1 MKSIL
6 EAIVGSTSDAIVT
19 ADAQGQVITWN
30 PAAERIF
37 GYSEDEILGQ
47 PLTLLIPERFRAAH
61 EAGLSRVVRTGQTK
75 IIGQTMQLTGL
86 RKSGDEFPIEL
97 SLATWVTDGTRFLSG
112 IIRDVSDREKALE
125 NLTQS
130 EERLR
135 AIMDSTQDAIICAD
149 ESGHVV
155 LWNPAAEKM
164 FGQPET
170 DMLGKPLI
178 AIIPERHHVAHDA
191 GIRRLNMNKE
201 PRAVGKTIELSAL
214 REDGSEIPIELSL
227 GSWTIG
233 ERHYFS
239 GIIRNIT
246 DRKQAEKAVRE
257 KTEFLQLTQVITRA
271 ANEAVSVK
279 TVMQLALD
287 QVCAHTGWSVGHLY
301 TLDESTGELVSG
313 GIWHIDD
320 ADKFSTFR
328 RVTETAGTAKGA
340 SLPGRVLTS
349 GNPAWIEDITK
360 DPRFPRAQLAIEL
373 GVRGAF
379 AFPVL
384 IGREI
389 AAVLEFFSEDT
400 AEPYQ
405 PLLEVMAQ
413 IGTQLGRVI
422 ERKRASERA
431 SAEFFRIEE
440 ELQSARELQSAML
453 PRHFSPPT
461 PQRPVECTAM
471 MQPAK
476 EVGGDFYDVI
486 ELDEKCLGIV
496 IADVAGKGAGAA
508 LFMARAFTILD
519 AAARRGGRPG
529 EVLSHLND
537 LLCVSNDKVIFV
549 TVFYGVFDS
558 STTTL
563 TFANAGHNPPILI
576 RSDRRVE
583 TLQPTGGVAVG
594 VKPNLE
600 YRESS
605 IEIGPGD
612 TVFCYTDGFTEA
624 KNPANQEFS
633 VTNLE
638 KVLADCAQ
646 VPVEDIPGR
655 VIEGVNEFTE
665 NAPPFDDMTC
675 VVMRHIMAQ
684 HA

>member
-1 MKSIL
+1 VIEKN
-6 EAIVGSTSDAIVT
+6 AIVEDNYTIVRKGVEHT
-19 ADAQGQVITWN
+19 MADVKFPVRDHSG
-30 PAAERIF
+30 
-37 GYSEDEILGQ
+37 EIIAVG
-47 PLTLLIPERFRAAH
+47 
-61 EAGLSRVVRTGQTK
+61 G
-75 IIGQTMQLTGL
+75 
-86 RKSGDEFPIEL
+86 IEL
-97 SLATWVTDGTRFLSG
+97 D
-112 IIRDVSDREKALE
+112 
-125 NLTQS
+125 
-130 EERLR
+130 
-135 AIMDSTQDAIICAD
+135 
-149 ESGHVV
+149 
-155 LWNPAAEKM
+155 
-164 FGQPET
+164 
-170 DMLGKPLI
+170 
-178 AIIPERHHVAHDA
+178 
-191 GIRRLNMNKE
+191 
-201 PRAVGKTIELSAL
+201 
-214 REDGSEIPIELSL
+214 
-227 GSWTIG
+227 
-233 ERHYFS
+233 
-239 GIIRNIT
+239 IT
-246 DRKQAEKAVRE
+246 DLKQAEQAVRE
-257 KTEFLQLTQVITRA
+257 KSEFLQLTQVITRA
-271 ANEAVSVK
+271 ANEAVSVE
-279 TVMQLALD
+279 TVMKLALD

-301 TLDESTGELVSG
+301 TRDEATGNLAPG
-313 GIWHIDD
+313 GIWHIED

-328 RVTETAGTAKGA
+328 RVTEATRSPTGA
-340 SLPGRVLTS
+340 SLSGRVLTS
-349 GNPAWIEDITK
+349 GNPTWIEDITT
-360 DPRFPRAQLAIEL
+360 DPNFPRAQLAIEL

-422 ERKRASERA
+422 ERKRAAERA
-431 SAEFFRIEE
+431 SAEIFRIEE

-453 PRHFSPPT
+453 PRHFPPPT

-486 ELDEKCLGIV
+486 ELDEKRLGIV

-519 AAARRGGRPG
+519 AAARSGGRPG

-583 TLQPTGGVAVG
+583 PLQLTGGVAVG

-600 YRESS
+600 YRERSV
-605 IEIGPGD
+605 EIGPGD

-646 VPVEDIPGR
+646 VPVRDIPGR